1 LASSDT
7 STDTAAAGQL
17 GLFLTR
23 TEAREIA
30 SHLSDGDT
38 VTAALRVVAPDRRA
52 EVRVLLEA
60 VGACSDHGAVI
71 AVLRAIEGA
80 RSAPTTVDPL
90 WTMPGHLAQ
99 HGRLTHSVTYLVDGA
114 RHSIICST
122 FNFQRSSGLWKA
134 LRQAAQRPEINMRI
148 YLDTNAADKKQRPWS
163 PTTTEVA
170 AHLRPATVLRTKQF
184 DGRPTRN
191 HSKFISIDHRFLLVT
206 SANFSWSAENGNLE
220 LGVLIDNA
228 NLAEAVEHEMRQVED
243 FVFERVLI
251 PG

>member
-7 STDTAAAGQL
+7 SAEASGARQL
-17 GLFLTR
+17 GLFLTG

-30 SHLSDGDT
+30 SHLADGDT
-38 VTAALRVVAPDRRA
+38 LTAALRVVSTGRRA
-52 EVRVLLEA
+52 EVRALLETL
-60 VGACSDHGAVI
+60 GAGSGRGTVI

-80 RSAPTTVDPL
+80 RSAPVTVDPL

-99 HGRLTHSVTYLVDGA
+99 YGRLTHSVTYLVDNA
-114 RHSIICST
+114 RHSVVCST

-134 LRQAAQRPEINMRI
+134 LRQAAQRPEIAMRI
-148 YLDTNAADKKQRPWS
+148 YLDTNAADKRQRHWS
-163 PTTTEVA
+163 PTTAEVA
-170 AHLRPATVLRTKQF
+170 AHLRPATVLRTQQF

-228 NLAEAVEHEMRQVED
+228 NLAEVVEHEMREVEGL
-243 FVFERVLI
+243 VFEHVPV